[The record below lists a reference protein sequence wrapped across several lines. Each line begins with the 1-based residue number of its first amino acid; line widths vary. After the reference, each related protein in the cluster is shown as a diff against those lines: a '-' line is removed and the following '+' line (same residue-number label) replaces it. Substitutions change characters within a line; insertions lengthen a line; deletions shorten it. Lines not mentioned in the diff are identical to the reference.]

1 MENPGMNHQSRLI
14 FPRKQLVQYVL
25 SPLLDRPLAIA
36 IKVNSQIGQMGQ
48 RRGKDFSS
56 FRCGKKVGLRASDYD
71 PRPMMKSY

>member
-1 MENPGMNHQSRLI
+1 
-14 FPRKQLVQYVL
+14 
-25 SPLLDRPLAIA
+25 LAIA